1 MTNAILAVMF
11 IAVVVAA
18 LWEHIPDAWNSFT
31 LQLKGL
37 GWSDVREAIVI
48 SLLGLAAVLGL
59 WALLLV
65 ALAAA

>member
-1 MTNAILAVMF
+1 MTNAIFAVMF
-11 IAVVVAA
+11 MVVVLYAM
-18 LWEHIPDAWNSFT
+18 WEHIPQAYSSFT